1 MICLT
6 PGVLGV
12 LAFHPICYSYTNRD
26 KLARMKQAA
35 FPPRLS
41 LPHPSRYLFAVW
53 LGIAVITGIISAQ
66 TPLWVA
72 GVLVAGAALA
82 ATACVTPTAL
92 LGALLILA
100 PLRTLYAT
108 EAPRLAYPNIPL
120 DIGQW
125 LLIILIGVWG
135 MQCLLRLRHQSLA
148 PMTRPQLRRLIVT
161 LMPLIAFIA
170 AAGLSA
176 FNAYSL
182 SAWLSETLKFVQM
195 LIIAVIVIDLARTTP
210 RDTFVVLLMLAGLV
224 NAIIGIYQ
232 YYGGSG
238 ALHLLINERYF
249 RAFGTFGQPNPFG
262 GFMGLTLPLALAAM
276 LTALWSLFQQAK
288 RSITNI
294 WKSPDFLRLILFAV
308 ASVTIAIALYLSYSR
323 GAWLGIVVAIG
334 VMVFALPR
342 RFSHSLLLAGAAL
355 LLAVAVIASGRLP
368 AGIAARLSTITEDIF
383 NVRDVRGVD
392 INPENYAVIERLAH
406 WQAAINMATSYP
418 WTGVGLGNYEVAYQD
433 FRLINWK
440 FPLGH
445 AHNYYLNVVAETG
458 IIGLVFYAT
467 FIVSILFL
475 AWRTRQHPDPSSRLT
490 AIGILGVWVY
500 LTVHS
505 LTDNLYVNN
514 LFIHLSVNIGLLLA
528 LNREL
533 PARVLSVR

>member
-1 MICLT
+1 
-6 PGVLGV
+6 
-12 LAFHPICYSYTNRD
+12 
-26 KLARMKQAA
+26 MKQAA
-35 FPPRLS
+35 LPQRSFPHLS
-41 LPHPSRYLFAVW
+41 TWLLPALW
-53 LGIAVITGIISAQ
+53 LVIAVLVGIISAQ
-66 TPLWVA
+66 TPLWVVGA
-72 GVLVAGAALA
+72 LIAGAALA
-82 ATACVTPTAL
+82 ATALITPTAL

-125 LLIILIGVWG
+125 LLIALIGVWAI
-135 MQCLLRLRHQSLA
+135 QRLLRLRHPSSASISRLH
-148 PMTRPQLRRLIVT
+148 LKRLIRM
-161 LMPLIAFIA
+161 LLPLIAFIA
-170 AAGLSA
+170 TAALSA

-195 LIIAVIVIDLARTTP
+195 LIIAVIVIDLLHTTP
-210 RDTFVVLLMLAGLV
+210 RDTFVALLVLAGLA
-224 NAIIGIYQ
+224 NAVIGIYQ

-238 ALHLLINERYF
+238 ALHLLINERHF

-276 LTALWSLFQQAK
+276 LAALWSQFQHWRAR
-288 RSITNI
+288 RSILELVTT
-294 WKSPDFLRLILFAV
+294 PACTRLIFFAV
-308 ASVTIAIALYLSYSR
+308 ASATIAIALYMSFSR
-323 GAWLGIVVAIG
+323 GAWLGVAVAVG

-342 RFSHSLLLAGAAL
+342 RLGHSLLLAAVAL
-355 LLAVAVIASGRLP
+355 LVAGAVIASGRLP
-368 AGIAARLSTITEDIF
+368 AGIAARLSTVTEDVF

-406 WQAAINMATSYP
+406 WQAAVNMATHYP
-418 WTGVGLGNYEVAYQD
+418 WTGVGLGNYEIAYED

-445 AHNYYLNVVAETG
+445 AHNYYLNVLAETG

-475 AWRTRQHPDPSSRLT
+475 AWRTRRHPDPSSRLI

-500 LTVHS
+500 LCVHS

-514 LFIHLSVNIGLLLA
+514 LFIHLSVTIGLLVA